1 VAPTLH
7 REAYPFEVRCVSAT
21 DREVGVMVR
30 WHARVRSR
38 VTGGLDAALVLDCH
52 IAAPGET
59 RVQVAMLLGA

>member
-1 VAPTLH
+1 
-7 REAYPFEVRCVSAT
+7 
-21 DREVGVMVR
+21 MVR